1 MIDITKI
8 IIKTMEKSDLD
19 LIKDVINT
27 DFDEFWSYDNILN
40 EIKNENSEFLVCIY
54 DNEIIGFGGIR
65 ITLDIAELMF
75 IVIRKDFRN
84 QGIAKL
90 LLNTFIQIAKENSLS
105 CIQLE
110 VNENNEYAIKLYR
123 DFDFKEVG
131 LRKKYYMN
139 KYDAILFTLEL

>member
-19 LIKDVINT
+19 SIKDTIST

-90 LLNTFIQIAKENSLS
+90 LLKNFIQIAEEHNVS

-110 VNENNEYAIKLYR
+110 VNEKNEYAIKLYK
-123 DFDFKEVG
+123 DIGFKEVG

-139 KYDAILFTLEL
+139 KFDAILFTLEL

>member
-1 MIDITKI
+1 MHH
-8 IIKTMEKSDLD
+8 S
-19 LIKDVINT
+19 VIV
-27 DFDEFWSYDNILN
+27 S
-40 EIKNENSEFLVCIY
+40 VIY

-84 QGIAKL
+84 HGIAKL
-90 LLNTFIQIAKENSLS
+90 LLKNFIQITKEKSIS

-110 VNENNEYAIKLYR
+110 VNEKNEYAIKLYK
-123 DFDFKEVG
+123 DIGFKEVG

-139 KYDAILFTLEL
+139 KFDAILFTLEL

>member
-19 LIKDVINT
+19 LIKDTIST

-40 EIKNENSEFLVCIY
+40 EIENENSEFLVCLY
-54 DNEIIGFGGIR
+54 DDEIIGFGGIR

-90 LLNTFIQIAKENSLS
+90 LLNTFIQIAEENSLS

>member
-1 MIDITKI
+1 MIDITKV

-19 LIKDVINT
+19 SIKDNINT

-40 EIKNENSEFLVCIY
+40 EIKNEDSEFLVCLY
-54 DNEIIGFGGIR
+54 DDEIIGFGGIR
-65 ITLDIAELMF
+65 IILDVAELMF

-90 LLNTFIQIAKENSLS
+90 LLNNFIQIAKENHISH
-105 CIQLE
+105 INLE
-110 VNENNEYAIKLYR
+110 VNDNNEYAIKLYR
-123 DFDFKEVG
+123 DFNFKEVG

>member
-19 LIKDVINT
+19 SIKDTIST

-54 DNEIIGFGGIR
+54 GNEIIGFGGIR

-84 QGIAKL
+84 QGVAKL
-90 LLNTFIQIAKENSLS
+90 LLKNFIQIARDKKIS

-110 VNENNEYAIKLYR
+110 VNEKNEYAIKLYK
-123 DFDFKEVG
+123 DIGFKEVG

-139 KYDAILFTLEL
+139 KFDAILFTLEL

>member
-19 LIKDVINT
+19 SIKDTIST

-84 QGIAKL
+84 QGVAKL
-90 LLNTFIQIAKENSLS
+90 LLKNFIQIARDKKIS

-110 VNENNEYAIKLYR
+110 VNEKNEYAIKLYK
-123 DFDFKEVG
+123 DIGFKEVG

-139 KYDAILFTLEL
+139 KFDAILFTLEL

>member
-19 LIKDVINT
+19 LIKDTINT

-40 EIKNENSEFLVCIY
+40 EIKNENSEFLVCLY

-90 LLNTFIQIAKENSLS
+90 LLKNFIQIARDKKIS

-110 VNENNEYAIKLYR
+110 VNEKNEYAIKLYK
-123 DFDFKEVG
+123 DIGFKEVG

-139 KYDAILFTLEL
+139 KFDAILFTLEL

>member
-19 LIKDVINT
+19 SIKDTIST

-84 QGIAKL
+84 QGVAKL
-90 LLNTFIQIAKENSLS
+90 LLKNFIQIAKEKSIS

-110 VNENNEYAIKLYR
+110 VNDIKILI
-123 DFDFKEVG
+123 
-131 LRKKYYMN
+131 LKKL
-139 KYDAILFTLEL
+139 D

>member
-1 MIDITKI
+1 MIDITKV
-8 IIKTMEKSDLD
+8 IIKTMEKTDLD
-19 LIKDVINT
+19 SIKDNIST

-40 EIKNENSEFLVCIY
+40 EIKNEDSEFLVCLY
-54 DNEIIGFGGIR
+54 DDEIIGFGGIR
-65 ITLDIAELMF
+65 IILDVAELMF

-90 LLNTFIQIAKENSLS
+90 LLKNFIQIAKEKHISY
-105 CIQLE
+105 IHLE

-123 DFDFKEVG
+123 DFNFKEVG

>member
-1 MIDITKI
+1 
-8 IIKTMEKSDLD
+8 MEKSDLD
-19 LIKDVINT
+19 SIKDNINT

-40 EIKNENSEFLVCIY
+40 EIKNEDSEFLVCLY
-54 DNEIIGFGGIR
+54 DDEIIGFGGIR
-65 ITLDIAELMF
+65 IILDVAELMF

-90 LLNTFIQIAKENSLS
+90 LLKNFIQIARDKKTS

-110 VNENNEYAIKLYR
+110 VNEKNEYAIKLYR
-123 DFDFKEVG
+123 DIGFKEVG

-139 KYDAILFTLEL
+139 KFDAILFTLEL